1 MATKSN
7 VDVNLFDINIFVRS
21 VGAGEH
27 NGIKFALAYLIH
39 QGAHIMSA
47 ISDFAAAQSAF
58 NVRMSTA
65 VDGIVSDIAGLNEL
79 IQKLQNTPGPISAE
93 YQATLDQLVAAGE
106 AATAK
111 AEAADALTPPVVPS
125 VPA

>member
-79 IQKLQNTPGPISAE
+79 IQKLQNTPGPISAV
-93 YQATLDQLVAAGE
+93 DQLVAAGE